1 MDHQLN
7 TENTDV
13 EMQLNEEETDQ
24 RERERCN
31 ISYLHQD
38 DFHWIH
44 MWNSSDQD
52 GVSKT
57 EKIKLKIN
65 SKMPRLVG
73 RKKYGAINPAK
84 DIKENAYR

>member
-24 RERERCN
+24 REIERGN

-38 DFHWIH
+38 DFH
-44 MWNSSDQD
+44 
-52 GVSKT
+52 
-57 EKIKLKIN
+57 
-65 SKMPRLVG
+65 
-73 RKKYGAINPAK
+73 
-84 DIKENAYR
+84 

>member
-24 RERERCN
+24 RERERGN

-57 EKIKLKIN
+57 EKILW
-65 SKMPRLVG
+65 RLLQVDFSFI
-73 RKKYGAINPAK
+73 RN
-84 DIKENAYR
+84 